1 MSSHMTMYSGA
12 EFSHYGKA
20 ERGGKSSYSNHTAN
34 KPVRPAKQPDNPAT
48 ANCCIK
54 WHFSSHKVP
63 SFPSSPNLLF
73 AFLSLFLS
81 LSPQPHHRA
90 YHVALMFWQIFAF
103 DCIFALL
110 FCSFQ
115 NAPELFKMKIF
126 DKDCIL
132 CQSIGGRGTAK

>member
-20 ERGGKSSYSNHTAN
+20 ERRKREREKSSYSNHTAN
-34 KPVRPAKQPDNPAT
+34 KPVRPAKQPDKSAT

-63 SFPSSPNLLF
+63 SFPSLFPKSPLRF
-73 AFLSLFLS
+73 SKPLSLS

-90 YHVALMFWQIFAF
+90 
-103 DCIFALL
+103 
-110 FCSFQ
+110 
-115 NAPELFKMKIF
+115 
-126 DKDCIL
+126 
-132 CQSIGGRGTAK
+132 